1 MKYTDEINKPIEGID
16 KLNITSETIDEE
28 SLIKKNLPDGWAVT
42 DQSFNV
48 IERKINQL
56 VTQTNLNTTAI
67 KNMRGEV

>member
-67 KNMRGEV
+67 KNMEGK